1 MIEIKTKE
9 ELKRM
14 RKAGKIV
21 AVVLAELEKRIK
33 PGIKTSKLDEI
44 AESLVRK
51 MGGSPAFKGY
61 RPHMYFPREFP
72 ATICVSTNEEI
83 VHGIPSD
90 RVLKEGDIISI
101 DIGVRVDG
109 FYADAAYTY
118 PVGEISEKAKKL
130 IEVTKNALL
139 KAIAVVKDGVS
150 VGDISYEIQ
159 ECVESNGFSVIRD
172 FVGHGIGRNLHE
184 EPQIPNF
191 GVRGKGPELKEGMV
205 IAIEP
210 MVSAGFHEVEILPD
224 TWTAVTKDRSLTAHF
239 EHTVAVTSDGSI
251 LLTSLEKNHA

>member
-9 ELKRM
+9 EIKKM

-21 AVVLAELEKRIK
+21 AVVLAELEKHIK

-44 AESLVRK
+44 AENLVRK

-61 RPHMYFPREFP
+61 RPHVYFPREFP
-72 ATICVSTNEEI
+72 ATICVSINEEI

-90 RVLKEGDIISI
+90 RVLKEGDIISV

-118 PVGEISEKAKKL
+118 SVGEISEKAKKL
-130 IEVTKNALL
+130 IEVTRIALL
-139 KAIAVVKDGVS
+139 KAIAVVKDGVR

-159 ECVESNGFSVIRD
+159 ECAESNGFSVIRD

-210 MVSAGFHEVEILPD
+210 MVSAGSHEVEVLPD

-239 EHTVAVTSDGSI
+239 EHTVAVTSYGSL
-251 LLTSLEKNHA
+251 LLTSLEENRA